1 MGSMQMAEAMQDY
14 GLPELCGFVVVVV
27 AQCLLL

>member
-1 MGSMQMAEAMQDY
+1 MGSMQMTEAMQNY
-14 GLPELCGFVVVVV
+14 GLPELCGFVVVV